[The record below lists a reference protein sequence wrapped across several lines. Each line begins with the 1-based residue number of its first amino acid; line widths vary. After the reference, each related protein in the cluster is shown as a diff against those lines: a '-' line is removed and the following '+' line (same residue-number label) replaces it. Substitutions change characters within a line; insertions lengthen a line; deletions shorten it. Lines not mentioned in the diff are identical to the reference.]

1 MTARTKPYSEIV
13 IGLVFAAGGA
23 GICAQAAGLRS
34 MPGMIVGS
42 GLFPMITGALMALF
56 GLVLAIGAALRKP
69 TAIRKDAPPPPGGP
83 PEEPRFLFLPLYS
96 LAVLAG
102 LAVLTAALPSV
113 GFLLCGMAF
122 TVAVARLGGAGWIG
136 SAVFAVLLTFA
147 LYYVF
152 VYGLRVQLPRGLW
165 GV

>member
-23 GICAQAAGLRS
+23 GICVQAAGLRS
-34 MPGMIVGS
+34 MPGMMVGS
-42 GLFPMITGALMALF
+42 GLFPMITGALMGLF
-56 GLVLAIGAALRKP
+56 GLVLAIGAALRKRS
-69 TAIRKDAPPPPGGP
+69 AIQKDAPQPGGTQ
-83 PEEPRFLFLPLYS
+83 EEARFLFLPLYS

-102 LAVLTAALPSV
+102 LAILTAALPSV

-122 TVAVARLGGAGWIG
+122 TMAVTRLGGAGWIG
-136 SAVFAVLLTFA
+136 SVIFAALLTFA